1 MIPFVISFI
10 GLLVAQSIHPV
21 WWWVLV
27 VPALAG
33 LFAKRGLLAF
43 FGVGTG
49 AALAWM
55 LASSVALLGDGE
67 IVAGRV
73 AEMLTVGN
81 PWILVAVTGV
91 VAFLCGSFAGLS
103 GYFLTRMGKANELR
117 R

>member
-10 GLLVAQSIHPV
+10 GLLLVQSIHPA

-33 LFAKRGLLAF
+33 LFAKRALPAF
-43 FGVGTG
+43 FGVGAG

-55 LASSVALLGDGE
+55 LAASLALLGDGE

-81 PWILVAVTGV
+81 PWILVALTGV
-91 VAFLCGSFAGLS
+91 VAFLCGSFAGLT
-103 GYFLTRMGKANELR
+103 GHFLPRMGKTDDR
-117 R
+117 RR